1 MGLIDDKKGIFTEVG
16 AYISVQKNKKKT
28 DNVNT
33 FSSVNN
39 KKEPI
44 PFMLDLITVTSGS
57 EAVKGVFG
65 KIMTKYVREVTPALK
80 DELKKL
86 NSLHNSDTPIS
97 GNFTTIGFRTA
108 AKNIDIS
115 GKFNNDPSND
125 VGKLLYGDNS
135 NGFDRKS
142 FEAISNPNTDISY
155 SADMTIRYDELT
167 DEFIYKGTN
176 PLMTKGDFINN
187 YIDNLTL
194 IDEKELNSKILDS
207 IYGNIS
213 SKSKDNTLNTVI
225 ELEKYNKS
233 LDKLLTEEENI
244 DVLDSELEEI
254 LKISEQRFKGIAEIQ
269 IGCCDCVDASLS
281 LTDTENLINSVTGS
295 SDPTLVGDLY
305 ENTIDQSV
313 TNPDQQDLKNKNK
326 TTIKDGFFKRL
337 INTIVKSIME
347 AITSTPQI
355 RALQLMISGF
365 KNNGV
370 ATLDSAINELKKNR
384 NTADCL
390 AKTTKTTINK
400 FIFDLVKKELLK
412 IVTVVSVVILR
423 EKINQFIRILRSLIS

>member
-1 MGLIDDKKGIFTEVG
+1 MGLIDDKKGIFTELG
-16 AYISVQKNKKKT
+16 AYISVQKNQKRT

-33 FSSVNN
+33 FSSVNS

-65 KIMTKYVREVTPALK
+65 KIMTKYVRTVTPALK

-86 NSLHNSDTPIS
+86 NTLHNSDTTIS
-97 GNFTTIGFRTA
+97 GTFTTTGFRTP

-115 GKFNNDPSND
+115 GKFNNDPSDD
-125 VGKLLYGDNS
+125 VGKLLYGDNT

-142 FEAISNPNTDISY
+142 YDAIANPNTDIAYNSN
-155 SADMTIRYDELT
+155 MTIRYDEVT
-167 DEFIYKGTN
+167 DDFIFKGTN
-176 PLMTKGDFINN
+176 PSITKGDFIND
-187 YIDNLTL
+187 YIDGLTL
-194 IDEKELNSKILDS
+194 IDEKELNSKVLDA

-213 SKSKDNTLNTVI
+213 SKSKDNTLNTVF

-233 LDKLLTEEENI
+233 LDKLLAEEEDI
-244 DVLDSELEEI
+244 DILDSELEEI
-254 LKISEQRFKGIAEIQ
+254 LKLAEQRYKGTVQIE
-269 IGCCDCVDASLS
+269 IGCCDCVDASLG
-281 LTDTENLINSVTGS
+281 LTDTENLVSSVTGS

-313 TNPDQQDLKNKNK
+313 TDPAQQDLKNKNK
-326 TTIKDGFFKRL
+326 QTIKDGFFKRL
-337 INTIVKSIME
+337 INTIIKAIME

-355 RALQLMISGF
+355 RALQLMVSGF

-370 ATLDSAINELKKNR
+370 ATLDSPINELKKNR
-384 NTADCL
+384 NNADCL
-390 AKTTKTTINK
+390 AKTAKTTINK

-412 IVTVVSVVILR
+412 IVAAVSVVILR
-423 EKINQFIRILRSLIS
+423 EKINQFIRILKSLIS

>member
-1 MGLIDDKKGIFTEVG
+1 MGLIDDKRSIFTEVG
-16 AYISVQKNKKKT
+16 AYISVQKNIKRT
-28 DNVNT
+28 DNLNT

-65 KIMTKYVREVTPALK
+65 KIMTKYIREVTPTLK

-86 NSLHNSDTPIS
+86 NTLHNSDTPVS
-97 GNFTTIGFRTA
+97 GTFTTTGFRTS
-108 AKNIDIS
+108 AKNIDVS
-115 GKFNNDPSND
+115 GKFNNDPSNG
-125 VGKLLYGDNS
+125 VGKLLYGDNV
-135 NGFDRKS
+135 NDFDRKS
-142 FEAISNPNTDISY
+142 YDAIANPNTDIAYGSN
-155 SADMTIRYDELT
+155 MTIRYDELT
-167 DEFIYKGTN
+167 DEFVYKGTN
-176 PLMTKGDFINN
+176 PSMTKGDFINN

-213 SKSKDNTLNTVI
+213 SKSKDNTLNTVF
-225 ELEKYNKS
+225 ELEKYNKA
-233 LDKLLTEEENI
+233 LEKLLAEEENI

-254 LKISEQRFKGIAEIQ
+254 LKIAEQRYKGKAEIQ
-269 IGCCDCVDASLS
+269 IGCCDCINASLD
-281 LTDTENLINSVTGS
+281 LNDTENLISVITGS

-305 ENTIDQSV
+305 ERTIDQSV
-313 TNPDQQDLKNKNK
+313 TDPSQQELKNINK
-326 TTIKDGFFKRL
+326 ATIKDGFFKRL
-337 INTIVKSIME
+337 INNIVRTIME

-355 RALQLMISGF
+355 RALQLIVSGF
-365 KNNGV
+365 KNNGA
-370 ATLDSAINELKKNR
+370 ATLDSPINELKKNR

-390 AKTTKTTINK
+390 AKTVKISINK

-412 IVTVVSVVILR
+412 IVSAVSVVILR